1 MKVCCMCIGCFNVL
15 NILNTGSSFSL
26 LPLILVLSSS
36 RPAYLTTGELAIAL
50 QCVSVAPYQLTLIS
64 YIAFGVLDSVVSAI
78 IP

>member
-1 MKVCCMCIGCFNVL
+1 MKVCCMCIGCFDVL

-26 LPLILVLSSS
+26 LILVLSSS